1 MIQTKIVKALE
12 QHWQWQTPEACTLL
26 RTKGR
31 HEYRD
36 HSDDD
41 CAFWTGVSL
50 MREGQK
56 AIIVSCVMDS
66 QQSLQFYG
74 SFFLIYA
81 LEVF

>member
-1 MIQTKIVKALE
+1 
-12 QHWQWQTPEACTLL
+12 
-26 RTKGR
+26 
-31 HEYRD
+31 
-36 HSDDD
+36 
-41 CAFWTGVSL
+41 